1 MEPYGGKAGAEDVAA
16 VAPRAQREDVQLV
29 LEIHI
34 CTCPRDVR
42 GCPRMS
48 AACRTWL
55 VIERLPLSAVR
66 KRMDC
71 LLEVWVRLSA
81 RIIFLP

>member
-34 CTCPRDVR
+34 CTCPRD
-42 GCPRMS
+42 
-48 AACRTWL
+48 
-55 VIERLPLSAVR
+55 LSAR
-66 KRMDC
+66 C
-71 LLEVWVRLSA
+71 PRLSA
-81 RIIFLP
+81 DVRGLQDMARD